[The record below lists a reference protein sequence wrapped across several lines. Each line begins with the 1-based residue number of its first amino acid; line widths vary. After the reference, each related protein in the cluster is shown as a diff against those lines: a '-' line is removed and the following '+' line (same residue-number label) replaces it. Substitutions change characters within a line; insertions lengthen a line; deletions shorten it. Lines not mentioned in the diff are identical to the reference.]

1 MSLEIDASRSAVLS
15 MDMQTGIIS
24 VLLKD
29 NLDMVPRAASLL
41 KSARNAGLT
50 IIHVR
55 VGFRPKL
62 PEISP
67 RNKIFESLKN
77 SPQHQQLFEGASGE
91 IHPQV
96 APQGDDI
103 VVTKHRVNAFAGTD
117 LQMILRAKEIDTL
130 VLFGIATSGVVLSTL
145 LDACDADYR
154 LIVIR
159 DCCADPD
166 QELHAALL
174 ERFFSRR
181 AEIISA
187 AEFEAALRRG

>member
-1 MSLEIDASRSAVLS
+1 MSLALDASRSAVLS
-15 MDMQTGIIS
+15 MDMQTGIVS
-24 VLLKD
+24 VYLKD
-29 NLDMVPRAASLL
+29 NPDMVPRAANLL
-41 KSARNAGLT
+41 KRARDAGLT

-62 PEISP
+62 PEICP
-67 RNKIFESLKN
+67 RNKIFESIRN
-77 SPQHQQLFEGASGE
+77 SPQHQQFFEGASGE
-91 IHPQV
+91 IHPAV

-103 VVTKHRVNAFAGTD
+103 VVVKHRVNAFAGTD
-117 LQMILRAKEIDTL
+117 LQMILRATEIDTL

-174 ERFFSRR
+174 DRCFPRR
-181 AEIISA
+181 AQVISA